1 MILTLTINPSVDRNI
16 QVDRLVF
23 EDRAYILSRSD
34 SAGGRGMNASRVL
47 HSFGAKT
54 LAIVTSGGAKG
65 ERLEKLAAKSGFPV
79 KVVPISNE
87 IRVNLTITDRQGLTI
102 KLNELGPPI
111 TPDELTRIEKAV
123 ESRLETATW
132 LMLCGSIPPGVS
144 PHFYT
149 KLIHMARDR
158 KVKTLLDTDG
168 DALLHGIEAGPTVVS
183 PNQPEA
189 ERLLNRAL
197 ITRAQFME
205 AATRIKAMGAE
216 SVMLSLGSRG
226 VVAVDENRLLEVVP
240 PRVDAV
246 SPMGAGD
253 ALAAA
258 FVWAASKKKDFAD
271 CVRWAVAAG
280 TASARL
286 PGLEFATL
294 EQTKEVYKS
303 VEVVD
308 VNSMSRS
315 SGTGAGSQP

>member
-1 MILTLTINPSVDRNI
+1 LILTVTINPSVDRNI
-16 QVDRLVF
+16 EVDRLVF

-54 LAIVTSGGAKG
+54 LAIVTSGGVNG
-65 ERLEKLAAKSGFPV
+65 PRLEKLAAKSGFPV
-79 KVVPISNE
+79 KTVPIHNE
-87 IRVNLTITDRQGLTI
+87 IRVNLTITDKQGLAI
-102 KLNELGPPI
+102 RLNERGPKIAPE
-111 TPDELTRIEKAV
+111 ELKRIEKVVAN
-123 ESRLETATW
+123 RLELADW

-144 PHFYT
+144 GDFYT
-149 KLIHMARDR
+149 KLIRLARER

-197 ITRAQFME
+197 ITRAQFLE

-216 SVMLSLGSRG
+216 AVILSLGSRG
-226 VVAVDENRLLEVVP
+226 VVAVNENQLLEVIP
-240 PRVDAV
+240 PRTDAV
-246 SPMGAGD
+246 SPLGAGD

-258 FVWAASKKKDFAD
+258 YVWAAAKKKDFPD

-280 TASARL
+280 TAKTMQ
-286 PGLEFATL
+286 PGLVFASL

-303 VEVVD
+303 VEV
-308 VNSMSRS
+308 RR
-315 SGTGAGSQP
+315 A

>member
-1 MILTLTINPSVDRNI
+1 MILTVTINPSVDRNI
-16 QVDRLVF
+16 EVDRLVF
-23 EDRAYILSRSD
+23 EDRAYILSHSD

-54 LAIVTSGGAKG
+54 LAIVTSGGANG
-65 ERLEKLAAKSGFPV
+65 PRLEKLAAKSGFPV
-79 KVVPISNE
+79 KVVPIQND
-87 IRVNLTITDRQGLTI
+87 IRVNLTIRDKQGLAI
-102 KLNELGPPI
+102 RLNERGPLIAPE
-111 TPDELTRIEKAV
+111 ELARFEKVVA
-123 ESRLETATW
+123 SRLEAASW

-144 PHFYT
+144 TDFYID
-149 KLIHMARDR
+149 LIRMARER

-197 ITRAQFME
+197 ITRAQFLE

-216 SVMLSLGSRG
+216 AVILSLGARG
-226 VVAVDENRLLEVVP
+226 VVAVNDNQLLEVIP
-240 PRVDAV
+240 PRTEIV
-246 SPMGAGD
+246 SPLGAGD

-258 FVWAASKKKDFAD
+258 YVWAARKKKDFAD

-280 TASARL
+280 TASAMQ
-286 PGLEFATL
+286 PGLVFANL

-303 VEVVD
+303 VEV
-308 VNSMSRS
+308 RK
-315 SGTGAGSQP
+315 A